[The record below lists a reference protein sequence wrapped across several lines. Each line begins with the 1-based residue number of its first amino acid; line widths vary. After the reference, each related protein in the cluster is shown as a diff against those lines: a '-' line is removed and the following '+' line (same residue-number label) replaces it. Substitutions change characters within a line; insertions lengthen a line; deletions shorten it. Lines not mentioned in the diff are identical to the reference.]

1 MPVLLLAAFAPPHNV
16 SDHPAIAT
24 IAANADPLPRD
35 LPLNARTC
43 LLYATATRP
52 PSNPVRKPAPV
63 RVAARDYD
71 ADSVDP
77 VLAHLLILWA
87 VVAVVL
93 GVILSIRKGREVTG
107 LRYAGI
113 FGFVGAAFGVIIG
126 MTTFFASQH
135 FSNVS
140 QSAEREANAVGVVAA
155 MSGAFPPSQGRPM
168 RAQLFCYATDVI
180 EDEWQRSNDKGSPA
194 VAGRERAGYVLLL
207 DVGRGNPKPYNWY
220 STALSSSVTVGQ
232 ERQDRLLQSSPQIP
246 VPLWILLYAGA
257 ALIVVF
263 AFFFHLESRG
273 QLIGMNVAVFLM
285 LTAVVAVLA
294 GLDAPTKGP
303 FGQEPDA
310 MKSEQAGLALD
321 LPPAAGKNPKAFC
334 EKLSYPA
341 NEPSALR

>member
-1 MPVLLLAAFAPPHNV
+1 MPALLLAALAPPHSV
-16 SDHPAIAT
+16 SDPAIAT
-24 IAANADPLPRD
+24 TAANAVPLP
-35 LPLNARTC
+35 LEHPLNARTS
-43 LLYATATRP
+43 LLYGTSARP

-63 RVAARDYD
+63 RVATRDYD
-71 ADSVDP
+71 AHSVDP

-87 VVAVVL
+87 VVALVVV
-93 GVILSIRKGREVTG
+93 VILMIRKGREVTG

-135 FSNVS
+135 FANVN

-155 MSGAFPPSQGRPM
+155 MSGAFPPSQGRPI

-194 VAGRERAGYVLLL
+194 VAGRERALYVLLL
-207 DVGRGNPKPYNWY
+207 EVGRGNPKPYNWY
-220 STALSSSVTVGQ
+220 STALSSSLTIGQ

-257 ALIVVF
+257 ALIIVF

-310 MKSEQAGLALD
+310 MKSVQAGLAVD

-341 NEPSALR
+341 NEPGALL

>member
-1 MPVLLLAAFAPPHNV
+1 M
-16 SDHPAIAT
+16 
-24 IAANADPLPRD
+24 
-35 LPLNARTC
+35 
-43 LLYATATRP
+43 
-52 PSNPVRKPAPV
+52 
-63 RVAARDYD
+63 
-71 ADSVDP
+71 DP

-87 VVAVVL
+87 VVAVVAV
-93 GVILSIRKGREVTG
+93 VILSIRKGREITG

-155 MSGAFPPSQGRPM
+155 MSGAFPPSQGRPI

-180 EDEWQRSNDKGSPA
+180 QDEWQRSNDKGSPA
-194 VAGRERAGYVLLL
+194 VTGRGRALYVLLL
-207 DVGRGNPKPYNWY
+207 EVGRGNPKPYNWY

-232 ERQDRLLQSSPQIP
+232 ERQDRLLQSAAQIP

-257 ALIVVF
+257 ALIIVF

-273 QLIGMNVAVFLM
+273 QLIGMNVAVVLM

-310 MKSEQAGLALD
+310 MKSVRAGLALD

-334 EKLSYPA
+334 AKLPDPA
-341 NEPSALR
+341 NEPGALR

>member
-1 MPVLLLAAFAPPHNV
+1 M
-16 SDHPAIAT
+16 
-24 IAANADPLPRD
+24 
-35 LPLNARTC
+35 
-43 LLYATATRP
+43 
-52 PSNPVRKPAPV
+52 
-63 RVAARDYD
+63 
-71 ADSVDP
+71 
-77 VLAHLLILWA
+77 
-87 VVAVVL
+87 VV
-93 GVILSIRKGREVTG
+93 VILMIRKGREVTG

-155 MSGAFPPSQGRPM
+155 MSGAFPPSQGRPI

-194 VAGRERAGYVLLL
+194 VAGRERALYVLLL
-207 DVGRGNPKPYNWY
+207 EVGRGNPRPYNWY
-220 STALSSSVTVGQ
+220 STALSSSLTVGQ

-310 MKSEQAGLALD
+310 MKSVQAGLAVD
-321 LPPAAGKNPKAFC
+321 LPPGRREESQGLLRKIVLPGQRARRAALARGLAHKTATWLVGQLGSVASRGPMGARWNTAGR
-334 EKLSYPA
+334 EGLLSERTRRLAPA
-341 NEPSALR
+341 APRRVMGAA